1 MNHKN
6 YITVTKDLF
15 KNSEI
20 DEEWVC
26 RTVAKKLIGD
36 LPINDLKKLINF
48 TKIDPES
55 EEWSINGD
63 IWHCL
68 SDRDRRRII
77 ELRQKE
83 CIVYEG
89 SIEI

>member
-20 DEEWVC
+20 DEEWVY

-77 ELRQKE
+77 ELRQE
-83 CIVYEG
+83 GCIVYEG

>member
-20 DEEWVC
+20 DEEWVY